1 MLTNEQLQNAKK
13 YENERNYEEKWDH
26 YDFIYKFTCLR
37 KI

>member
-1 MLTNEQLQNAKK
+1 MLTNEQLRDAKK
-13 YENERNYEEKWDH
+13 FENERNYEENENH